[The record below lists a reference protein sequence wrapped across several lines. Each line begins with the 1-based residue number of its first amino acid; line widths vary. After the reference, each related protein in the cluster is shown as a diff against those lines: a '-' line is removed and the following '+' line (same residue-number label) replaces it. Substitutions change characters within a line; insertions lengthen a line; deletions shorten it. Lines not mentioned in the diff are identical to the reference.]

1 MNNKVR
7 SYVSQNS
14 NSLNAMIKKTSMT
27 TKRQNINGKK
37 LLLTITAS
45 TVLLGGLFAIG
56 FGDEMIALAAKAP
69 DVIDKSNGFPSG
81 LHYNLHISGKGENFN
96 PDPSKC
102 SSDGGNTVFTPLY
115 STEGEGADQ
124 TLSMYVNKKASQT
137 NLIVR
142 DHCTEAFDGNGAQLQ
157 LPNKFEDGTPI
168 TDGMYVFARVLGGPD
183 KGAEGDSNIVL
194 IPNPDV
200 EACKLTEEEGAGDA
214 SDCTDSNGNKQEFVE
229 LGYVTKNGAY
239 VGDPEGD
246 GEKLYRYTT
255 DGEITKKGKGAK
267 NGVNIT
273 GLFTWSG
280 DACKDIVVDGE
291 ITIADFDIGNT
302 NGVVDSLDDG
312 IDQVLHIDLAETYAG
327 AGSNSN
333 GVVDNDAEL
342 NELIKIL
349 AEDESFEGCVDVPPT
364 WVFNILGD
372 DVDLVIYNQTLVN
385 DGVSNLQIRFYPVE
399 TTLLTTQE

>member
-183 KGAEGDSNIVL
+183 KGTEGDSNIVL

-200 EACKLTEEEGAGDA
+200 EACKLTEEESAGDA

-246 GEKLYRYTT
+246 VEKLYRYTT

-273 GLFTWSG
+273 GLFTWYG
-280 DACKDIVVDGE
+280 IACEDGLIEDGE
-291 ITIADFDIGNT
+291 ITLADFDSNFDGKIT
-302 NGVVDSLDDG
+302 NADDNITSDHIMAAEDSLALLNDG
-312 IDQVLHIDLAETYAG
+312 EILPGAEFEA
-327 AGSNSN
+327 
-333 GVVDNDAEL
+333 
-342 NELIKIL
+342 LIEIL
-349 AEDESFEGCVDVPPT
+349 ALADDFDACVDVPPT

-372 DVDLVIYNQTLVN
+372 EVDLVIYNQTLVN